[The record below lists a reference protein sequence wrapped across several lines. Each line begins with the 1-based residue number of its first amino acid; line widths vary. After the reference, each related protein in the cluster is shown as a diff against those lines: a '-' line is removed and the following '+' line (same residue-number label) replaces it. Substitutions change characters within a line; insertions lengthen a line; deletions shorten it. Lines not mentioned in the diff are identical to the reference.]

1 MPTCLD
7 DLQTVLEEIRD
18 ALVLALPDTGWLTWA
33 APVISQPGTITISS
47 TVIAEYRVVG
57 GMLDAR
63 LNLVLGS
70 AGTSGNVIVLSGLP
84 VQPELNTVGQVL
96 GSGFFS
102 FAGTIYGCFL
112 TPNGSGG
119 AVFVSGAAGGG
130 MGENPSV
137 AIADGDS
144 VYATLRYRVEVA

>member
-18 ALVLALPDTGWLTWA
+18 ALVLAIPDTGWLTWP

-47 TVIAEYRVVG
+47 TTIAEYRVAG

-63 LNLVLGS
+63 LNLAFGS
-70 AGTSGNVIVLSGLP
+70 AGTSGNNIVLSGLP
-84 VQPELNTVGQVL
+84 VQPELNTAGQVL
-96 GSGFFS
+96 GSGFFYFS
-102 FAGTIYGCFL
+102 GTSYGFFL

-119 AVFVSGAAGGG
+119 ALLVFGGAGGILG
-130 MGENPSV
+130 TNPSV
-137 AIADGDS
+137 AIAGDDT
-144 VYATLRYRVEVA
+144 VYMALRYRVEVS

>member
-18 ALVLALPDTGWLTWA
+18 ALLLALPDTGWLTWP
-33 APVISQPGTITISS
+33 APVISQPSAITISN
-47 TVIAEYRVVG
+47 TVIAEYRVIG
-57 GMLDAR
+57 GMMDAR

-70 AGTSGNVIVLSGLP
+70 AGSSGNSIVLSGLP
-84 VQPELNTVGQVL
+84 VQPQLNTVGQVL

-119 AVFVSGAAGGG
+119 GFVPG
-130 MGENPSV
+130 MSN
-137 AIADGDS
+137 
-144 VYATLRYRVEVA
+144 